1 MIDPLVQ
8 RLLEQV
14 LDTPTKLHMLLMF
27 HEHPRCKL
35 TAAAIAERLFRDI
48 WSVEQA
54 LEDLTAAGFL
64 SVAQVTGG
72 QPVYRYTPPPEW
84 HEAIRRLVRSYND
97 PIERDMIQRTIR
109 DLSVY
114 ALFRRSE
121 LERFEFV

>member
-27 HEHPRCKL
+27 HEHPRCEL

-114 ALFRRSE
+114 ASFRRSE